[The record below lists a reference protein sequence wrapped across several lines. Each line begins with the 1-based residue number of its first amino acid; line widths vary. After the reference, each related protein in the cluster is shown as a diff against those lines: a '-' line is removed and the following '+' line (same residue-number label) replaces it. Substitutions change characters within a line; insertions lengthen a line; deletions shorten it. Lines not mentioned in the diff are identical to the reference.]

1 MGRRTVAIIAAVI
14 LALGAAA
21 LVWWYSSSV
30 RTNRSEGEVTQ
41 AVLVA
46 REDISARTT
55 GEAIVQKGLAQ
66 TVQVPQR
73 LVAPGALLNESA
85 LQGKVLTA
93 AVAKGQQL
101 VSSQLGTPETEGAVY
116 RIKKGMR
123 AISVPIERAR
133 GLGGEIQAGDKVDIL
148 ATFEYEK
155 INRAAASSMLLL
167 SQAESDRVKA
177 ETKFDPATSQGDV
190 TRVVLQQIE
199 VLSVDPLNATTAGGG
214 GLAGSADTGVDEPV
228 ITLMVTPAEAETL
241 VLAQEISKI
250 WFALVPN
257 DDADKVTTPGRAV
270 FNEFPR

>member
-1 MGRRTVAIIAAVI
+1 MGRRTVAIIAAII

-30 RTNRSEGEVTQ
+30 RTNVSEGEVTQ

-46 REDISARTT
+46 AEDIPARTT
-55 GEAIVQKGLAQ
+55 GDAIVQKGLAQ

-73 LVAPGALLNESA
+73 LVAPGALLDVSA
-85 LQGKVLTA
+85 LQGKVLTS

-101 VSSQLGTPETEGAVY
+101 VDSQLGTPETEGAVY

-123 AISVPIERAR
+123 AISVPIDRAR

-155 INRAAASSMLLL
+155 INRAAANTMLLL
-167 SQAESDRVKA
+167 SQAESDRIKA
-177 ETKFDPATSQGDV
+177 ETEFDPATSQGDV
-190 TRVVLQQIE
+190 TRVALQQIE
-199 VLSVDPLNATTAGGG
+199 VLSIDSLAATTTGG
-214 GLAGSADTGVDEPV
+214 GLTGSADTGVDEPV
-228 ITLMVTPAEAETL
+228 ITLMVTPADAEIL
-241 VLAQEISKI
+241 VFAEELGKL
-250 WFALVPN
+250 WFALVPS